1 MFEGKLKMDPLIV
14 PAIIA
19 KTQCELDAMLG
30 KVRGKAKRVMIDVM
44 DGEFAPN
51 TSLDFNFKLPADFEY
66 EAHLMIEKPLDWI
79 RENAE
84 KVDIVILHVETL
96 DDIGVTIDYA
106 KSMDLKVILALKP
119 DTKLDAVLPYLREIH
134 GILILTVDL
143 GRYGG
148 KFLPENLEKAEK
160 LREIDTTIP
169 IEVDGGMNPKNAR
182 LAKDSGANI
191 FASGSYIFKSKD
203 IDKAIK
209 ELEDA
214 VL

>member
-1 MFEGKLKMDPLIV
+1 MDTLIV

-19 KTQCELDAMLG
+19 KTQSELDAMLD

-44 DGEFAPN
+44 DGKFIPN
-51 TSLDFNFKLPADFEY
+51 TSLDFDFKLPADLEY
-66 EAHLMIEKPLDWI
+66 EAHIMVEKPLDWI

-96 DDIGVTIDYA
+96 DDIGGAIDYA
-106 KSMDLKVILALKP
+106 KSMDLKIILALKP
-119 DTKLDAVLPYLREIH
+119 ETKLDAVLSHLREVQ
-134 GILILTVDL
+134 GILIMTVDP

-148 KFLPENLEKAEK
+148 KFLPETFEKIEK
-160 LREIDTTIP
+160 LREIDATIP

-182 LAKDSGANI
+182 LARDSGANI
-191 FASGSYIFKSKD
+191 FASGSYIFKSNN

-214 VL
+214 VS